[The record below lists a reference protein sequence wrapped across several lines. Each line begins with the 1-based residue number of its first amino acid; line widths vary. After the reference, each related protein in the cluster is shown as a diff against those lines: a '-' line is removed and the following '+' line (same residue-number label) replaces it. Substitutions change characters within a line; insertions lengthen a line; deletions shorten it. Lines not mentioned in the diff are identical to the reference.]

1 MGEMLQLILVLFAAM
16 GLNIV
21 LGMYYKIGVER
32 FKFDYKKL
40 LAGLIKALIIAV
52 SFIGFTWIF
61 GQVELS
67 TILNI
72 DPMIIINGAIILYT
86 GKGIIKLAKIL
97 GVKVKTNKIN

>member
-1 MGEMLQLILVLFAAM
+1 MEIMLQLILVLFVAM

-40 LAGLIKALIIAV
+40 LSGLLKAAIIAV
-52 SFIGFTWIF
+52 SFVGFTWIF

-72 DPMIIINGAIILYT
+72 DPMIIINGAIVLYT

-97 GVKVKTNKIN
+97 GVKVKTNKVD

>member
-1 MGEMLQLILVLFAAM
+1 MEIMLQLILVLFVAM

-40 LAGLIKALIIAV
+40 LAGLLKAIIIAV

-67 TILNI
+67 TILNV
-72 DPMIIINGAIILYT
+72 DPSIIINGAIILYT

-97 GVKVKTNKIN
+97 GVKINTNKVD